1 MQTNFLKL
9 YVFYTF
15 HFIFARFYFSE
26 IVTLRKK
33 ADTSVI
39 SYICAAVGFI
49 IFGPGDERS
58 HPHPWLERGDAAC
71 RAPDRAAAPRLQGEE
86 WDMDAMVIRYVFC
99 SDVKLEWIF
108 F

>member
-1 MQTNFLKL
+1 M
-9 YVFYTF
+9 
-15 HFIFARFYFSE
+15 
-26 IVTLRKK
+26 TLRKK
-33 ADTSVI
+33 VDSSVI
-39 SYICAAVGFI
+39 SYTCAAVGFI

-86 WDMDAMVIRYVFC
+86 WDMDAMVISYVC